1 MVFEPGLG
9 LPAGVLGVIVLL
21 EHHIT
26 WGFAIII
33 EGSLEIILHNL
44 AVEVSIHPP
53 INLACISWPFPGH
66 TAHIISEPPP
76 NFWVP
81 STRQSERASPALFHT
96 HFHTSEPSWLIL
108 VSSDHT
114 TLFQS
119 SIVQCLWLRAKSI
132 HSHL

>member
-26 WGFAIII
+26 WGFAIIL

-66 TAHIISEPPP
+66 TAPHHKCTTTKLLAPFHE
-76 NFWVP
+76 VV
-81 STRQSERASPALFHT
+81 RASPSPLHT
-96 HFHTSEPSWLIL
+96 HFCPS
-108 VSSDHT
+108 SP
-114 TLFQS
+114 
-119 SIVQCLWLRAKSI
+119 
-132 HSHL
+132 

>member
-33 EGSLEIILHNL
+33 EGSLEIILP
-44 AVEVSIHPP
+44 SILH
-53 INLACISWPFPGH
+53 AYPGPSH
-66 TAHIISEPPP
+66 VIQPHIISEPPP

-81 STRQSERASPALFHT
+81 STRWSERASPALFHT
-96 HFHTSEPSWLIL
+96 HQSPSEPSQLIL
-108 VSSDHT
+108 VSSDQT

-132 HSHL
+132 HSCL